1 MCARACPFPP
11 PQAAALID
19 GGTLLRAPADFAWG
33 AHAARLALNGAAYSL
48 HLRLSLRLSL
58 SLSLSLSLGLS
69 LTRSLTLALSLTRYA
84 SAADLAR
91 AIVAQVT

>member
-58 SLSLSLSLGLS
+58 SLSLSLTLS
-69 LTRSLTLALSLTRYA
+69 LTLTLTLTLTRTLGGPCQP
-84 SAADLAR
+84 AAHHGCC
-91 AIVAQVT
+91 